1 MNTNTPEILID
12 SIELGERFRKDYG
25 NIDQLMYSIKK
36 NGLITPVAVGV
47 ADKIKMGRETDLPYI
62 LLAGGRRMTAL
73 KAMGWTSIPVRIYD
87 QPLSE
92 LDLRSIELA
101 ENFDRKSMEYAEEV
115 ALMRQINNLQIQI
128 HGVKIAKSPDAP
140 GWSQADTAKL
150 VKKDPSTVAKDIQL
164 AEAIERFPELQLDK
178 CKTKADAFK
187 RLKNVSKTLT
197 NAAQAS
203 AYTQGAGSTDKLFKK
218 LSASYI
224 IGDCLATFAKIPN
237 NTLDFIEIDPPYA
250 IDLHKVKKDNECM
263 GYNEIDKDVYASFM
277 SKVFQ
282 ESYRVL
288 REGSWLVCWFAAD
301 PWFQE
306 IASLMQGVGFKMN
319 LIPGEWVKPSGQT
332 AQPETYLANQYEM
345 FFYARKGQAKLQ
357 RPGRGNIFN
366 YNGVPHTKKYHPT
379 QRPIE
384 LMTDLYTTFAKPG
397 SNGFIPFLGSGVGII
412 AGHLNSINMIG
423 TDLTQ
428 QYKDG
433 YILQL
438 KELLGASE

>member
-1 MNTNTPEILID
+1 MDTPEIPIT

-25 NIDQLMYSIKK
+25 NIEQLMFSIKK

-47 ADKIKMGRETDLPYI
+47 ADKVKVGRETDLPYI
-62 LLAGGRRMTAL
+62 LLAGGRRMAAL
-73 KAMGWTSIPVRIYD
+73 TAMGWTSIPVRIYD
-87 QPLSE
+87 QPISE

-101 ENFDRKSMEYAEEV
+101 ENFDRKSMEYAEEI
-115 ALMRQINNLQIQI
+115 ALMRQINNLQIEI
-128 HGVKIAKSPDAP
+128 HGPKITRSPDAP

-150 VKKDPSTVAKDIQL
+150 VKKDPSTVAKDLQL

-178 CKTKADAFK
+178 CKNKADAFK
-187 RLKNVSKTLT
+187 RLKNVTKTL
-197 NAAQAS
+197 NNSAQAS
-203 AYTQGAGSTDKLFKK
+203 AYTKSAGANDKVFKR
-218 LSASYI
+218 LSSSYI
-224 IGDCLATFAKIPN
+224 IGDCLETFKKIPN

-250 IDLHKVKKDNECM
+250 IDLQKVKKDNECM
-263 GYNEIDKDVYASFM
+263 GYNEIDKMEYASFM

-319 LIPGEWVKPSGQT
+319 LIPGIWAKPNGQT
-332 AQPETYLANQYEM
+332 AQPETFLGNAYEM

-357 RPGRGNIFN
+357 RPGRSNIFQHN
-366 YNGVPHTKKYHPT
+366 PVPHTKKYHPT

-384 LMTDLYTTFAKPG
+384 LMQDVYTTFAKPG
-397 SNGFIPFLGSGVGII
+397 TNGFIPFLGSGVGLIV
-412 AGHLNSINMIG
+412 GHNNSINMIG

-428 QYKDG
+428 QFKDG

-438 KELLGASE
+438 KEMLGATE